1 MNWLRHSTAQK
12 GNWHPLLNNYVSS
25 RIIAD
30 CIYDVLCFVFFL
42 FLPMSM
48 NMSVHI
54 HVNTVKPLILRSA
67 IWIPRIESKL
77 HHGRTWCNFWFN
89 MRNWCQL
96 PFPLHSLHVKYSSSF
111 VTGHINS
118 GRILSHL
125 RWYHPLQ
132 QSHSIISPLSSH
144 LSQGSLHTQ

>member
-30 CIYDVLCFVFFL
+30 CIYDVLCFVFF
-42 FLPMSM
+42 FPMSM
-48 NMSVHI
+48 NMIVHI

-77 HHGRTWCNFWFN
+77 HHGRTWCNFDSIWGIQPADCNMTGFTSFTCICKIQFIEKNKKKHNVRHHSYSQQWSLMKFN
-89 MRNWCQL
+89 SC
-96 PFPLHSLHVKYSSSF
+96 
-111 VTGHINS
+111 I
-118 GRILSHL
+118 
-125 RWYHPLQ
+125 
-132 QSHSIISPLSSH
+132 
-144 LSQGSLHTQ
+144 